1 MRKFIIPV
9 VAILLI
15 IISCQK
21 KNTETETL
29 SAARQIYNEYAD
41 VDGLTVALI
50 GNYAT
55 KGDTI
60 NAVMIQAQ
68 DHAAWLRLLSEFNVV
83 QQPNEGAKVSSL
95 SVNYFHADTLVG
107 DMDEYFEEIL
117 HSMMSELPQY
127 DSCITIHNYQNWEKG
142 VKVLDTTI
150 VDTENGVTPNKQLM
164 VAAISDNQT
173 GYITHAE
180 SEEMTLWLFFY
191 SNKSQY
197 YSIMNRINQN

>member
-1 MRKFIIPV
+1 MRKYIISV
-9 VAILLI
+9 VAILLMV
-15 IISCQK
+15 SCQK
-21 KNTETETL
+21 ENTETEAL
-29 SAARQIYNEYAD
+29 SSARQIYNAYAD

-60 NAVMIQAQ
+60 NAVMLQAQ
-68 DHAAWLRLLSEFNVV
+68 DHTAWAMLLNEFNVV
-83 QQPNEGAKVSSL
+83 QKPDEGAKVSSL

-117 HSMMSELPQY
+117 HSMMSELPHY
-127 DSCITIHNYQNWEKG
+127 DSSITIHNYQSWEEG

-150 VDTENGVTPNKQLM
+150 VDTENGVVPNKQLM

-197 YSIMNRINQN
+197 NSIINRINQN

>member
-1 MRKFIIPV
+1 MKKFIIPV
-9 VAILLI
+9 VAILFI
-15 IISCQK
+15 IVSCQK
-21 KNTETETL
+21 ENTETETL

-83 QQPNEGAKVSSL
+83 QRPNEGAKVSSL

-127 DSCITIHNYQNWEKG
+127 DSCITILNYQNWEKG
-142 VKVLDTTI
+142 VKVSDTTI
-150 VDTENGVTPNKQLM
+150 VDTENGVTPNKQLID
-164 VAAISDNQT
+164 AAISDNQT

-197 YSIMNRINQN
+197 NSIMNRINQN